1 VQSVL
6 DESIKSANM
15 SGEELASSIPPAYET
30 RYAMREDLAEVL
42 EMYIS
47 ALKEIQ
53 DYIEPISEDRC
64 SKTVFENWLR
74 APCVLLE
81 KAGQIIGFAGFNSAI
96 PEYSESTILREYM
109 FFIKPEHRSVKAA
122 KTLSDT
128 AKKTADSVGLPLYM
142 SHMVF
147 EHDVNKKANF
157 LKRWGYKVLNIGV
170 KYGK

>member
-1 VQSVL
+1 MLAKTDKKYIMANEVL
-6 DESIKSANM
+6 ATSDM
-15 SGEELASSIPPAYET
+15 PAYVT

-47 ALKEIQ
+47 ALNEIQ

-74 APCVLLE
+74 APCLILE
-81 KAGQIIGFAGFNSAI
+81 KAGKIIGFAGFNSVI
-96 PEYSESTILREYM
+96 PEYSESNILREYM

-122 KTLSDT
+122 KTLSDA
-128 AKKTADSVGLPLYM
+128 AKRIADVVGLPLYM

-147 EHDVNKKANF
+147 EHDINKKSRF
-157 LKRWGYKVLNIGV
+157 LKRWGYKVMNRGV
-170 KYGK
+170 KYGR